1 MKIAT
6 VGKGGS
12 GKTTIAGTLA
22 RLLGQTTGKVLAID
36 GDTNPNLALVL
47 GLSPSQADAITYTRS
62 AVMRSVETEDGGR
75 RLELAIG
82 PAELEARYVTKAP
95 DGVDLIVMGQPEHG
109 SAGQGCMCGSHR
121 AVRGLIA
128 ELTGFGEHTVTDME
142 AGLEHLRRGTARN
155 VELMLI
161 VVEPYYRSLEAG
173 ARTAELARELAI
185 PHICAV
191 ANKVRSHE
199 DQAAIESFCAKH
211 GMRLLGRV
219 PLDEAFV
226 EAERA
231 GQAPIDYAPH
241 SPGLEAIRELAG
253 AITGLQ
259 TAALEASS
267 ARSARSPGMGSQDSA
282 AGRI

>member
-12 GKTTIAGTLA
+12 GKTTIAGTVA
-22 RLLGQTTGKVLAID
+22 RLLGQQTGKVLAID

-47 GLSPSQADAITYTRS
+47 GLSPSEADAITYTRS

-82 PAELEARYVTKAP
+82 LAELEARYVTKAP
-95 DGVDLIVMGQPEHG
+95 DGVELIVMGQPEHG
-109 SAGQGCMCGSHR
+109 SAGQGCMCASHR

-128 ELTGFGEHTVTDME
+128 ELSGFGEHTVTDME
-142 AGLEHLRRGTARN
+142 AGLEHLRRGTAKN
-155 VELMLI
+155 VDLMLI

-173 ARTAELARELAI
+173 ARTATLARELAI
-185 PHICAV
+185 PHIYAV
-191 ANKVRSHE
+191 ANKVRSAT
-199 DQAAIESFCAKH
+199 DTAAIETFCARH
-211 GMRLLGRV
+211 GIALMGRV
-219 PLDEAFV
+219 PLDDTFV

-231 GQAPIDYAPH
+231 GKAPIDHAPH

-253 AITGLQ
+253 AIMALQSTG
-259 TAALEASS
+259 LEASPVRG
-267 ARSARSPGMGSQDSA
+267 ASPSMTSS
-282 AGRI
+282 

>member
-22 RLLGQTTGKVLAID
+22 RLLGQQTGKVLAID
-36 GDTNPNLALVL
+36 GDTNPNLALIL

-62 AVMRSVETEDGGR
+62 SVMRSVETEDGGR
-75 RLELAIG
+75 RLELALEPG
-82 PAELEARYVTKAP
+82 ELQARYVTKAP

-155 VELMLI
+155 VDLMLI

-191 ANKVRSHE
+191 ANKVRN
-199 DQAAIESFCAKH
+199 AADEEAIQVFCGRHDMAI
-211 GMRLLGRV
+211 LGSV
-219 PLDEAFV
+219 PLDDAFV
-226 EAERA
+226 EAERH
-231 GQAPIDYAPH
+231 GKAPLDYAPH
-241 SPGLEAIRELAG
+241 SPGIEAIRALARE
-253 AITGLQ
+253 ITALQ
-259 TAALEASS
+259 TAALEAPSVRRAASPIEGSRGS
-267 ARSARSPGMGSQDSA
+267 A
-282 AGRI
+282 

>member
-22 RLLGQTTGKVLAID
+22 RLLGQKTGKVLAID

-47 GLSPSQADAITYTRS
+47 GLSPEQADAITYTRS
-62 AVMRSVETEDGGR
+62 SVMRSVETASGER
-75 RLELAIG
+75 RLELALDE
-82 PAELEARYVTKAP
+82 AELQQRYVTKAP
-95 DGVDLIVMGQPEHG
+95 DGVELIVMGQPEHG
-109 SAGQGCMCGSHR
+109 SAGQGCMCASHR
-121 AVRGLIA
+121 GVRGLIA
-128 ELTGFGEHTVTDME
+128 ELSGFGEHTVTDME

-155 VELMLI
+155 VDLMLI

-191 ANKVRSHE
+191 ANKVRGADDLS
-199 DQAAIESFCAKH
+199 AIETYCGRH
-211 GMRLLGRV
+211 GMRLLGQV
-219 PLDEAFV
+219 PHDEAFV

-231 GQAPIDYAPH
+231 GKAPVDHAPH
-241 SPGLEAIRELAG
+241 SPGLEAIRALAA
-253 AITGLQ
+253 AIG
-259 TAALEASS
+259 ALEAT
-267 ARSARSPGMGSQDSA
+267 AAAPRSKPREEGSFRHASQ
-282 AGRI
+282 

>member
-12 GKTTIAGTLA
+12 GKTSIAGTLA
-22 RLLGQTTGKVLAID
+22 RLLGQKTGKVLAID

-62 AVMRSVETEDGGR
+62 SVMRSVDTEDGGR
-75 RLELAIG
+75 RLELAVDA
-82 PAELEARYVTKAP
+82 AELEARYVTKAP

-155 VELMLI
+155 VDLMLI

-173 ARTAELARELAI
+173 ARIAELAQELAI
-185 PHICAV
+185 PHIYAV
-191 ANKVRSHE
+191 ANKVRSATDAE
-199 DQAAIESFCAKH
+199 AIRAFCRQH
-211 GMRLLGRV
+211 DIPILGSV
-219 PLDEAFV
+219 PLDDAFV
-226 EAERA
+226 EAERH
-231 GQAPIDYAPH
+231 GKAPIDYAPN
-241 SPGLEAIRELAG
+241 SPGIGAIKELAQQ
-253 AITGLQ
+253 IMGLQ
-259 TAALEASS
+259 TSALADLSVAAVATPKS
-267 ARSARSPGMGSQDSA
+267 
-282 AGRI
+282 

>member
-22 RLLGQTTGKVLAID
+22 RLLGQKTGKVLAID

-47 GLSPSQADAITYTRS
+47 GLSPSQADAITYTRAS
-62 AVMRSVETEDGGR
+62 VMQSVETEDGGR
-75 RLELAIG
+75 RLELAIA

-95 DGVDLIVMGQPEHG
+95 DGVDLVVMGQPEHG
-109 SAGQGCMCGSHR
+109 SAGQGCMCASHR

-128 ELTGFGEHTVTDME
+128 ELSGFGEHTVTDME

-155 VELMLI
+155 VDLMLI

-173 ARTAELARELAI
+173 ARTAALARELAI
-185 PHICAV
+185 PHIYAV
-191 ANKVRSHE
+191 ANKVRSAD
-199 DQAAIESFCAKH
+199 DQAAIETFCARH
-211 GMRLLGRV
+211 GMAALATV

-231 GQAPIDYAPH
+231 GRAPLDHAPH
-241 SPGLEAIRELAG
+241 SPGLEAIRELARRIGELDRG
-253 AITGLQ
+253 AAR
-259 TAALEASS
+259 TASAEAE
-267 ARSARSPGMGSQDSA
+267 ARRRTR
-282 AGRI
+282 AG

>member
-22 RLLGQTTGKVLAID
+22 RLLGQKTGKVLAID

-47 GLSPSQADAITYTRS
+47 GLSPEQADAITYTRAS
-62 AVMRSVETEDGGR
+62 VMRSVETADCGR

-82 PAELEARYVTKAP
+82 EAELQERYVTRAP
-95 DGVDLIVMGQPEHG
+95 DGVGLIVMGQPEHG
-109 SAGQGCMCGSHR
+109 SAGQGCMCASHR
-121 AVRGLIA
+121 GVRGLIA
-128 ELTGFGEHTVTDME
+128 ELSGFGEHTVTDME
-142 AGLEHLRRGTARN
+142 AGLEHLRRGTAKN
-155 VELMLI
+155 VDLMLI

-173 ARTAELARELAI
+173 ARTAELAEELGI
-185 PHICAV
+185 PHIYAV
-191 ANKVRSHE
+191 ANTVRNKD
-199 DQAAIESFCAKH
+199 DQAAIESYCSKH
-211 GMRLLGRV
+211 GMRLLGTV

-241 SPGLEAIRELAG
+241 SPGLEAIRELASRIG
-253 AITGLQ
+253 E
-259 TAALEASS
+259 LE
-267 ARSARSPGMGSQDSA
+267 SA
-282 AGRI
+282 AAGSVTTGRSDRTPEVRAD

>member
-22 RLLGQTTGKVLAID
+22 RLLGQKTGKVLAID

-62 AVMRSVETEDGGR
+62 SVMRSVETEDGGR
-75 RLELAIG
+75 RLELAIDA
-82 PAELEARYVTKAP
+82 AELEARYVTKAS

-155 VELMLI
+155 VDLMLI

-173 ARTAELARELAI
+173 ARTAALARELAI
-185 PHICAV
+185 PRICAV
-191 ANKVRSHE
+191 ANKVRN
-199 DQAAIESFCAKH
+199 AADEEAIRTFCGQHDIAI
-211 GMRLLGRV
+211 LGAV
-219 PLDEAFV
+219 PMDDTLV
-226 EAERA
+226 EAERH
-231 GQAPIDYAPH
+231 GKAPLDYAPD
-241 SPGLEAIRELAG
+241 SPSIEAIKELAG
-253 AITGLQ
+253 KIMTLDPARPADLSVR
-259 TAALEASS
+259 SS
-267 ARSARSPGMGSQDSA
+267 GHGSP
-282 AGRI
+282 RE

>member
-22 RLLGQTTGKVLAID
+22 RLLGQQTGKVLAID

-47 GLSPSQADAITYTRS
+47 GLSPSRADAITYTRS
-62 AVMRSVETEDGGR
+62 SVMRSVETEDGDR
-75 RLELAIG
+75 RLELAIDA
-82 PAELEARYVTKAP
+82 AELEARYVTKAP

-155 VELMLI
+155 VDLMLI

-173 ARTAELARELAI
+173 ARTAALARELAI
-185 PHICAV
+185 PHIYAV
-191 ANKVRSHE
+191 ANKVRN
-199 DQAAIESFCAKH
+199 AADEEAIRAFCRQH
-211 GMRLLGRV
+211 DMPILGSV
-219 PLDEAFV
+219 PLDDAFV
-226 EAERA
+226 EAERH
-231 GQAPIDYAPH
+231 GEAPIDHAPH
-241 SPGLEAIRELAG
+241 SPGTLAIKELAQQIMTLEAPALTDSG
-253 AITGLQ
+253 AR
-259 TAALEASS
+259 ASGAPEHGS
-267 ARSARSPGMGSQDSA
+267 ARR
-282 AGRI
+282 